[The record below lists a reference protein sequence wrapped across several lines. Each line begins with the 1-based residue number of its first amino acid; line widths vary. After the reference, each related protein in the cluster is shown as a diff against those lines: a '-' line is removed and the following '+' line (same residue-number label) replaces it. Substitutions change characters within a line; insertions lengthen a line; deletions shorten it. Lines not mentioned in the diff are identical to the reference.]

1 MTSGRLIPLL
11 KTGTRYGKIST
22 AFDGEGTG
30 PMSKSYKGN
39 GPYIFVSYSHDD
51 SETVL
56 KILDFMVS
64 ADYRIWYD
72 ERIRPGSPWREKI
85 QDYIN
90 NCTVCIA
97 FLSSTFVDSTDC
109 RDEIGLARK
118 KQKVI
123 LPVYLEKGIELK
135 HGLDLTLHGIQRI
148 DYSDTADFMQKIRKN
163 HDLDQCRSSTNNAY
177 IHEAE
182 PQTEKVEQEKAQ
194 GNDEEQ
200 TGENTDI
207 KTAQTEG
214 QNDGKAQTAD
224 NQADEIID
232 SGTNGY
238 DTFLSNARPDFHAL
252 VFLSILLF
260 TLSFCLIIVSI
271 IDSDDLFNGAL
282 IQSQTDRTVA
292 AIITCTFSV
301 VILGGGAFFN
311 LMKARRLYSLIQTL
325 LSEAPYE
332 AQWYRTRNTLIF
344 AKYKQDGTS
353 IYWHTYP
360 DCRTVNLDLPDEP
373 APISSVR
380 ISSLRT
386 VRIEDGI
393 KTIKKGA
400 FAGFEE
406 LSSVFISDS
415 VQVIEE
421 GAFGESCKS
430 LKKVS
435 VSSKTKIEDEAF
447 PPWVKPE
454 IRPEQSEEEENVPPP
469 PD

>member
-1 MTSGRLIPLL
+1 MFKP
-11 KTGTRYGKIST
+11 Y
-22 AFDGEGTG
+22 EG
-30 PMSKSYKGN
+30 N
-39 GPYIFVSYSHDD
+39 EPYIFASYCHTDR
-51 SETVL
+51 ETVL
-56 KILDFMVS
+56 PLLEVMDS
-64 ADYRIWYD
+64 ADYRVWYD
-72 ERIRPGSPWREKI
+72 EGISPASKWTAEIEDHISR
-85 QDYIN
+85 
-90 NCTVCIA
+90 CTVCIA
-97 FLSSTFVDSTDC
+97 FLSAPFVESKHC
-109 RDEIGLARK
+109 QREVELADN

-123 LPVYLEKGIELK
+123 LPVYLEKGVELK
-135 HGLDLTLHGIQRI
+135 YGLDLLLHKIQRI
-148 DYSDTADFMQKIRKN
+148 NYSDIAEFMQKIRNQAGCSMCKK
-163 HDLDQCRSSTNNAY
+163 
-177 IHEAE
+177 EAE
-182 PQTEKVEQEKAQ
+182 KAEQEKPQ
-194 GNDEEQ
+194 GNDKEQ
-200 TGENTDI
+200 TDENTDI
-207 KTAQTEG
+207 KTAQTES

-406 LSSVFISDS
+406 LSSVVISDS

-421 GAFGESCKS
+421 GAFDGSCKS

-435 VSSKTKIEDEAF
+435 VSAKTKIEDGAF

-454 IRPEQSEEEENVPPP
+454 IRPERSEEEENVPPP